1 VRPES
6 SAAIDPRKRS
16 SDGAGVSWQR
26 KRKKTLAAADV
37 DRRGSIVIV
46 VVVVVVVRC
55 VKLQS
60 HENPSDSMAVASI
73 QTVQKERRKE
83 ESSGLKKL

>member
-26 KRKKTLAAADV
+26 KRKKTLAASDV
-37 DRRGSIVIV
+37 DRRGIIVI
-46 VVVVVVVRC
+46 VVVVVVRC

>member
-37 DRRGSIVIV
+37 DRRGIIVI
-46 VVVVVVVRC
+46 VVVVVVRC